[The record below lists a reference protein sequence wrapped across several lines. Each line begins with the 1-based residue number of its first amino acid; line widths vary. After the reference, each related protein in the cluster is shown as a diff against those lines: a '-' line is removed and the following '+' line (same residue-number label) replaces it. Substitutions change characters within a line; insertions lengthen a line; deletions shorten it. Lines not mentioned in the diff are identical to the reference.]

1 MLQDYVMV
9 GDVAQMDDEGRE
21 KSAFILLKT
30 RITKLKVVK
39 YLKLRALETDLDLI
53 PGYPFY

>member
-21 KSAFILLKT
+21 KSAFILL
-30 RITKLKVVK
+30 
-39 YLKLRALETDLDLI
+39 
-53 PGYPFY
+53 